1 MSDTEV
7 TVQLPDRRYPIHIGR
22 GLISNSALYPANVR
36 EGRLIVVSNVT
47 VAPLYLPRLRQAL
60 DHEPLVHLLPDGE
73 QYKSLDELERL
84 LDLMLEKR
92 LGRDSTV
99 VALGGGVVGDLAG
112 FAAAIYQ
119 RGIELV
125 QIPTTLLSQV
135 DSSVGGKTA
144 VNHPRG
150 KNMIGAFH
158 QPAAVITDL
167 GTLDS
172 LPEREFQ
179 AGVAEV
185 IKYGLLGDRAFL
197 DWLEANMAA
206 LLAREDAALR
216 HAIAQS
222 CRHKAAIVAADET
235 EKGQRALLN
244 LGHTFG
250 HAIEAFQRYRG
261 HLHGEAV
268 AIGMC
273 MAADLSARH
282 GWIEAADVTRV
293 RDLIAAAGLP
303 TTPPAGLSPATM
315 LDLMQGDKKAERG
328 RVRLVLLQALGRAV
342 LSSDYDDAL
351 LEQTLDACCQT

>member
-7 TVQLPDRRYPIHIGR
+7 SVQLPDRQYSIHIGR
-22 GLISNSALYPANVR
+22 ALISQAALYPPNVR

-47 VAPLYLPRLRQAL
+47 VAPLYLARLRQAL
-60 DHEPLVHLLPDGE
+60 NRDPLVHLLPDGE
-73 QYKSLDELERL
+73 EHKSLAELERL
-84 LDLMLEKR
+84 LDVMLEQR

-158 QPAAVITDL
+158 QPSVVITDL
-167 GTLDS
+167 DTLDS
-172 LPEREFQ
+172 LPEREFL
-179 AGVAEV
+179 AGVAEI
-185 IKYGLLGDRAFL
+185 IKYDLLGDAEFFA
-197 DWLEANMAA
+197 WLEDNMGA
-206 LLAREDAALR
+206 LLSREDAALR

-250 HAIEAFQRYRG
+250 HAIEAFQQYRG
-261 HLHGEAV
+261 WLHGEAV
-268 AIGMC
+268 AVGMC

-282 GWIEAADVTRV
+282 GWINRAASERV
-293 RDLIAAAGLP
+293 CALIAAAGLP
-303 TTPPAGLSPATM
+303 TTPPAGLSPTTM
-315 LDLMQGDKKAERG
+315 LDLMQGDKKAARG
-328 RVRLVLLQALGRAV
+328 RVRLVLLQALGQAV

-351 LEQTLDACCQT
+351 LEQTLDACCQS

>member
-7 TVQLPDRRYPIHIGR
+7 TVRLPDRHYPIHIGR
-22 GLISNSALYPANVR
+22 DLIPRSALYPANVR

-60 DHEPLVHLLPDGE
+60 DREPLVHLLPDGE
-73 QYKSLDELERL
+73 QYKSLAELERL
-84 LDLMLEKR
+84 LDLMLEQR

-119 RGIELV
+119 RGVELV

-167 GTLDS
+167 STLDS
-172 LPEREFQ
+172 LPAREFQ
-179 AGVAEV
+179 AGIAEV
-185 IKYGLLGDRAFL
+185 IKYGLLGDIAFFG
-197 DWLEANMAA
+197 WLEENMAA
-206 LLAREDAALR
+206 LLAREDTALR

-235 EKGQRALLN
+235 EQGQRALLN

-250 HAIEAFQRYRG
+250 HAIEAFQQYRG
-261 HLHGEAV
+261 YLHGEAV

-273 MAADLSARH
+273 MAADLSARQ
-282 GWIEAADVTRV
+282 GWIKEADVERV
-293 RDLIAAAGLP
+293 RRLIEAAGLP
-303 TTPPAGLSPATM
+303 SMPPAGLSPAM
-315 LDLMQGDKKAERG
+315 MRDLMQGDKKAARG
-328 RVRLVLLQALGRAV
+328 RVRLVLLRALGQAV

-351 LEQTLDACCQT
+351 LEQTLDACCPT